1 MPFVE
6 NQGAKLYWDE
16 QGSGEP
22 LLLIMGLSYPSYMWH
37 RSRTVF
43 ANSYRTIALDNRG
56 VGQSDVPPGIYSI
69 ALMASDAAAVMD
81 AAGVESAHVFGVSMG
96 GMIAQEFALQYPNR
110 VRSLILGCTAAGGP
124 HAVQAESAALHT
136 LMRRDL
142 TPEESKEAI
151 IPFIYDAATSRE
163 RIDEDMAIRMKWFP
177 TPQGYAGQ
185 LQGILGWEAYSR
197 IAQITAPTL
206 VIHGETDRLIPPAN
220 SQLIAERIPGAK
232 LVLIP
237 HASHIFET
245 DQPSAAHHAI
255 LGFLADQPTRAQR
268 SSA

>member
-1 MPFVE
+1 MVSRIIYNGGRVSNMHLCVTIAF
-6 NQGAKLYWDE
+6 QDRL
-16 QGSGEP
+16 
-22 LLLIMGLSYPSYMWH
+22 
-37 RSRTVF
+37 RSRG
-43 ANSYRTIALDNRG
+43 D
-56 VGQSDVPPGIYSI
+56 GQSDVTPGIYSI
-69 ALMASDAAAVMD
+69 ALMASDAAAVLH

-124 HAVQAESAALHT
+124 HPVQAESAARQT

-185 LQGILGWEAYSR
+185 LQGIFGWEAYSR